1 MLLRKEACYLYFKK
15 KKEKKNPYANIQ
27 GVAHINNSKL
37 KHKAY
42 EDTDTMSSI
51 QPKKKMLCQ
60 VAELEQATS
69 LRIYTI
75 YILFFYSITHSIGP
89 FHTHHK
95 NQTKTE
101 CIGLVI
107 ISKMQDLVTI
117 GC

>member
-1 MLLRKEACYLYFKK
+1 
-15 KKEKKNPYANIQ
+15 
-27 GVAHINNSKL
+27 
-37 KHKAY
+37 
-42 EDTDTMSSI
+42 
-51 QPKKKMLCQ
+51 MLCQ

-69 LRIYTI
+69 LRIYTM
-75 YILFFYSITHSIGP
+75 YILFFYSITHSVGP

-95 NQTKTE
+95 NKKRTE